1 MLSKHRVKERSFFLV
16 ISASLF
22 FMASPAHAA
31 LHLVTNTSA
40 SGAGSL
46 DNAVAAANADGDAT
60 VQIGFNL
67 PANSTISLTKPL
79 FLQKS
84 MTISSSTSFAAGASN
99 LTITNPTS
107 AAFLA
112 GARPNP
118 SISTV
123 TITFDGNNGS
133 NGLTV
138 TGTSTGG
145 VGGGAGLGGE
155 RYLSSNTRSL
165 MPKTPV
171 L

>member
-1 MLSKHRVKERSFFLV
+1 MPSKRQIKERSFVLV

-22 FMASPAHAA
+22 FMASSAHAA

-99 LTITNPTS
+99 LTISNPSS
-107 AAFLA
+107 AVFLA
-112 GARPNP
+112 GVRPNP
-118 SISTV
+118 SVSTV

-145 VGGGAGLGGE
+145 VGGGAGLGGALFVE
-155 RYLSSNTRSL
+155 QYTVVNAQD
-165 MPKTPV
+165 TPG